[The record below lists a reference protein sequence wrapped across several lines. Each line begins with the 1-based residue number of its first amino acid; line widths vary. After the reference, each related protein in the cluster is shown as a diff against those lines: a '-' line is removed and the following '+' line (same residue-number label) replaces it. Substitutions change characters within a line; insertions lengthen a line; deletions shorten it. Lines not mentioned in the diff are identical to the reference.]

1 MQNNTKIQNKI
12 NRHKIIKVLVTHSFG
27 GGY

>member
-1 MQNNTKIQNKI
+1 MLNNTKIQNKI
-12 NRHKIIKVLVTHSFG
+12 NRHKIIKVLVTLTFG